1 MTREELTK
9 HLEAH
14 EYQFAK
20 TMPQIPHWY
29 TLRKKWEDGKV
40 FEEVVQAIR
49 DLGEIRPWPAPPK
62 KARYRHTYFDAGE
75 WSYWSMGAPLEK
87 TILINR
93 AKRYDPTTA

>member
-1 MTREELTK
+1 MTPQELTK

-14 EYQFAK
+14 DYRFAK
-20 TMPQIPHWY
+20 TMPQIPHYY
-29 TLRKKWEDGKV
+29 TLRKNWADGKV

-75 WSYWSMGAPLEK
+75 WSY
-87 TILINR
+87 
-93 AKRYDPTTA
+93 